1 MTEEQQVALDEQLG
15 HDAQKTLELLG
26 DFDEQYTKAIVSNIL
41 SCDPKDF
48 GSWRSLLKAKD
59 AFVAYLTDK
68 VRDGELLLT
77 RCLRLTLTISMMER
91 EMIEVTTWKKNC

>member
-26 DFDEQYTKAIVSNIL
+26 DFDEQYTKAIVANIL

-48 GSWRSLLKAKD
+48 ESWRSLLKAKD

-68 VRDGELLLT
+68 VRDGELAT
-77 RCLRLTLTISMMER
+77 YKMSEINTDDIYDGTL
-91 EMIEVTTWKKNC
+91 ND